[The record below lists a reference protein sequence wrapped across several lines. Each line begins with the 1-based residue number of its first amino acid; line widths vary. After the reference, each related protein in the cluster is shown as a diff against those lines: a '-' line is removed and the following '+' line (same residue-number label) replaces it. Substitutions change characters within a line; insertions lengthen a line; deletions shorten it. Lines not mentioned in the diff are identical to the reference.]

1 MYNEPAYTHHL
12 DSTFTQ
18 ILLHLFH
25 LFLLFVFAVS
35 AEAQDFKANL
45 GLHVSN
51 IILTCFGVHL
61 RKTWT
66 FSFRTMMS
74 LVYQENLTII
84 PCYHLF
90 TYIHNPPAVSKL
102 SFPTCLMMA

>member
-45 GLHVSN
+45 GLHASN
-51 IILTCFGVHL
+51 YPYMFWCASQ
-61 RKTWT
+61 KNME
-66 FSFRTMMS
+66 SF
-74 LVYQENLTII
+74 
-84 PCYHLF
+84 F
-90 TYIHNPPAVSKL
+90 HNHDAVSIPRKINSNSL
-102 SFPTCLMMA
+102 LPSAYLYL